1 MQCLARSQY
10 LVNGSQKKKGRRQSL
25 SLAEDKYSKEW
36 TIRRQRRVCVSD
48 AEREIALPQ
57 DEELFENKED
67 LRHLNIPP
75 CSLFPYPDHFPICI
89 GDKKIGKKLEWDGSN
104 RNADL

>member
-1 MQCLARSQY
+1 MTEEC
-10 LVNGSQKKKGRRQSL
+10 NGSQKKKGRRQSL

-36 TIRRQRRVCVSD
+36 TIRRQRRVWVSD
-48 AEREIALPQ
+48 AAEREIALFQ

-75 CSLFPYPDHFPICI
+75 CSLIPYPNHFPICT
-89 GDKKIGKKLEWDGSN
+89 GDKKIGKNLEWDGSN